1 MSEEA
6 KRFGIEEKMSEKKAV
21 YEMYDKTEGMD
32 CKKMLLFL
40 LRKLWLLLL
49 LTLAGS
55 IIGSGIYLFYHV
67 VIVSNRQYQA
77 ISKVYLDFA
86 PDETGEVYQAY
97 NGYTWND
104 LMVTDLIL
112 DTTMSYLPSDYTR
125 EEVAAATEAQILSD
139 IRLLTIII
147 TTEDPERTEA
157 ILDATDR
164 SLVVLGER
172 EKEFIDIEVI
182 KEDEARMLA
191 VDTRLFQ
198 AFLLGALIACAVV
211 LLMMTLWYVLD
222 DGIYVAGDLK
232 SVTRLPF
239 IGYIPAREG
248 RGPKSAAL
256 AEILD
261 NDRERNVAYLEQK
274 TGKLESYQLGMEE
287 KIGTEEEAGQET
299 YERLRKADG
308 VIIIIPYG
316 KIDREALAYRIE
328 QMAVQECKIAGI
340 VIKDADVRFLRWYY
354 NHL

>member
-1 MSEEA
+1 
-6 KRFGIEEKMSEKKAV
+6 MSEKKAV

-32 CKKMLLFL
+32 CKKLLLFL

-55 IIGSGIYLFYHV
+55 IIGGGIYLFYHV
-67 VIVSNRQYQA
+67 VIISNRQYQA

-104 LMVTDLIL
+104 LMATDLIL
-112 DTTMSYLPSDYTR
+112 DTTMSYLPPDYTR
-125 EEVAAATEAQILSD
+125 EEVTAATEAQILSD

-147 TTEDPERTEA
+147 TTEDPERTGA

-164 SLVVLGER
+164 SLVALGER

-191 VDTRLFQ
+191 VDPRLFQ

-211 LLMMTLWYVLD
+211 LLIMALWYVLD
-222 DGIYVAGDLK
+222 DSIYVPGDLK

-239 IGYIPAREG
+239 IGYIPAGEG
-248 RGPKSAAL
+248 PGSKSAAL
-256 AEILD
+256 VETLE
-261 NDRERNVAYLEQK
+261 NDREQNIAYLEQK
-274 TGKLESYQLGMEE
+274 IGKLESYLLCSKEKLKTKEE
-287 KIGTEEEAGQET
+287 IAQET

-308 VIIIIPYG
+308 VIITIPYG
-316 KIDREALAYRIE
+316 KIDRAALAYRIE
-328 QMAVQECKIAGI
+328 QMTVQECRVAGI

>member
-1 MSEEA
+1 
-6 KRFGIEEKMSEKKAV
+6 MSEKKAF

-55 IIGSGIYLFYHV
+55 IISGGIYLFYHV
-67 VIVSNRQYQA
+67 VIVSNRQFQA

-104 LMVTDLIL
+104 LMATDLIL
-112 DTTMSYLPSDYTR
+112 DTTMSYLPSDYTK
-125 EEVAAATEAQILSD
+125 EEVTASTEAQILSD

-147 TTEDPERTEA
+147 TTGDPERTA
-157 ILDATDR
+157 TILDATDR
-164 SLVVLGER
+164 SLEILGDR

-182 KEDEARMLA
+182 QETEAKMLA
-191 VDTRLFQ
+191 VDTRLLQ
-198 AFLLGALIACAVV
+198 AVLLGALISCAVV
-211 LLMMTLWYVLD
+211 LLIMALWYVLD

-232 SVTRLPF
+232 SVTKQPF
-239 IGYIPAREG
+239 IGYIPAGEG
-248 RGPKSAAL
+248 AGSKAAGL

-261 NDRERNVAYLEQK
+261 KDRERNIAYLEQK
-274 TGKLESYQLGMEE
+274 IGKLESYQLGTEE
-287 KIGTEEEAGQET
+287 KIEAKEGIGQDI

-308 VIIIIPYG
+308 VLVTIPYG
-316 KIDREALAYRIE
+316 KLDRTVLAYRME
-328 QMAVQECKIAGI
+328 QMAVQECRIAGI